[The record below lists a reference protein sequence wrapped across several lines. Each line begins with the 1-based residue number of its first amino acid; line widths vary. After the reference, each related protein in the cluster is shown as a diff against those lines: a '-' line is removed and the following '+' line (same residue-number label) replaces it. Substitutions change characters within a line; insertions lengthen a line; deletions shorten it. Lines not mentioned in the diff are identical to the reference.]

1 MKTSRLV
8 VETHVVKVGLREDE
22 VALNMD
28 DNDHVTQ
35 VQIGS
40 VVFTAELIERLGKL
54 VEQKR
59 KGGRKYD
66 VRLCCA
72 EHGYFTPELTYTC
85 PACDAANEPAVLS

>member
-1 MKTSRLV
+1 MKKSRLV
-8 VETHVVKVGLREDE
+8 VETHVVKVGLREEE

-40 VVFTAELIERLGKL
+40 AVFTAELIERLGRL

-72 EHGYFTPELTYTC
+72 EHGYFTPGLTYTC
-85 PACDAANEPAVLS
+85 PACDCSFAASVLS